1 MKILFVTGSRSEWG
15 YIKPVLEILKKKKI
29 KTEICITN
37 MHLLD
42 SYGHTVDEIK
52 KDGFKISEKIYMALD
67 GCNTYTMTKSL
78 GVFFISFTDMLLRIK
93 PQWVVIAGDRSESF
107 AACIVAAYNNIPVAH
122 IQAGELSGN
131 IDGQSRHAIGKFA
144 HLHFSANKKFS
155 QILKNLGE
163 QEFRIKTVGSPQL
176 DDLHFISKK
185 NQTEIFNKLNI
196 KKSEKYILVVYH
208 GVTEEY
214 NNIEKYY
221 KIVLDSLDT
230 FNMTKIWIL
239 PNNDAGSSIIKNNI
253 IKNRKNNTLIFDNL
267 DRNKYLHILQNASCI
282 VGNSSSGLIEAPTF
296 KIPCV
301 NIGRRQNKRLKAFN
315 VIDVMDYNK
324 KKLILSIKKAL
335 SSEFRAGL
343 RNLKNPYGDG
353 DSSEKIVKYLLNTK
367 IDEKLLFKELTY

>member
-42 SYGHTVDEIK
+42 SYGYTVDEIK

-144 HLHFSANKKFS
+144 HLHFSANKNFS

-176 DDLHFISKK
+176 DDLRFISNK
-185 NQTEIFNKLNI
+185 NKTEIFSKLNI

-214 NNIEKYY
+214 NNTEKYF

-230 FNMTKIWIL
+230 FNVTKIWIL

-301 NIGRRQNKRLKAFN
+301 NIGRRQNKRLKANN

-324 KKLILSIKKAL
+324 KKIILSIKKAL